1 MKILKNA
8 LIAIFIVFILYIV
21 VSFIEILV
29 HNTSDFIYSDWNAFK
44 LFLET
49 CKKYN

>member
-1 MKILKNA
+1 MKSFKNVVVILS
-8 LIAIFIVFILYIV
+8 IIFIVYIA

-44 LFLET
+44 LFLKAY
-49 CKKYN
+49 KKYN